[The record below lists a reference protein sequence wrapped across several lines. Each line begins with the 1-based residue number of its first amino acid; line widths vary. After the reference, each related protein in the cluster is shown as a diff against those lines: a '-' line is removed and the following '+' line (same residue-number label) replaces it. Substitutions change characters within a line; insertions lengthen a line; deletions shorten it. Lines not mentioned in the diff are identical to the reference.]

1 MLYVR
6 LRENE
11 RRVILPGGRL
21 AAVPGIASALKDAL
35 RGLRREAQ
43 QETDRQALASA
54 AQAGDVKE
62 VRRLTRKVIYA
73 AERSGSIRGND

>member
-54 AQAGDVKE
+54 AQAGDVNE

-73 AERSGSIRGND
+73 AERIGSIRGND